1 MTPGTYHRI
10 KEVIKMLRSSY
21 RINLI
26 GGSYIKGE
34 EFFEVEADR
43 VVTKLKDLKQGDL
56 LTVNH
61 DSGLQLHIPCWQILS
76 IETTP
81 VVEVG

>member
-1 MTPGTYHRI
+1 
-10 KEVIKMLRSSY
+10 MLRSSY

-56 LTVNH
+56 LTINH

-76 IETTP
+76 IETIP

>member
-1 MTPGTYHRI
+1 
-10 KEVIKMLRSSY
+10 MLRSSY

-26 GGSYIKGE
+26 GGSYVKGE
-34 EFFEVEADR
+34 EIFEVEADR

-56 LTVNH
+56 LTINH
-61 DSGLQLHIPCWQILS
+61 DSGLQLHIPCLQILS
-76 IETTP
+76 VETTP

>member
-1 MTPGTYHRI
+1 
-10 KEVIKMLRSSY
+10 MLRSSY
-21 RINLI
+21 RINLV
-26 GGSYIKGE
+26 GGARIDGDG
-34 EFFEVEADR
+34 FFEVEADR

-56 LTVNH
+56 LTIDH
-61 DSGLQLHIPCWQILS
+61 SSGLQLHIPCWQILS

>member
-1 MTPGTYHRI
+1 MTFTNSTLEGS
-10 KEVIKMLRSSY
+10 EVMLRSSY
-21 RINLI
+21 RINLM
-26 GGSYIKGE
+26 GGSYVKGE

-43 VVTKLKDLKQGDL
+43 VVSKLRGLKRDDL
-56 LTVNH
+56 LTIKH
-61 DSGLQLHIPCWQILS
+61 DSGINLHIPCWQILS

>member
-1 MTPGTYHRI
+1 
-10 KEVIKMLRSSY
+10 MLRSSY

-26 GGSYIKGE
+26 GGSYVKGE
-34 EFFEVEADR
+34 EIFEVEADR

-56 LTVNH
+56 LTINH

-76 IETTP
+76 VETTP
-81 VVEVG
+81 LLK

>member
-1 MTPGTYHRI
+1 
-10 KEVIKMLRSSY
+10 MLRSSY

-43 VVTKLKDLKQGDL
+43 VVTKLKDPAAYPL
-56 LTVNH
+56 LADPQH
-61 DSGLQLHIPCWQILS
+61 
-76 IETTP
+76 
-81 VVEVG
+81 

>member
-1 MTPGTYHRI
+1 
-10 KEVIKMLRSSY
+10 MLRSSY

-26 GGSYIKGE
+26 GGSYVKGE
-34 EFFEVEADR
+34 EIFEVEADR

-56 LTVNH
+56 LTINH
-61 DSGLQLHIPCWQILS
+61 DSGLQLHIPCCQILS
-76 IETTP
+76 VETTP